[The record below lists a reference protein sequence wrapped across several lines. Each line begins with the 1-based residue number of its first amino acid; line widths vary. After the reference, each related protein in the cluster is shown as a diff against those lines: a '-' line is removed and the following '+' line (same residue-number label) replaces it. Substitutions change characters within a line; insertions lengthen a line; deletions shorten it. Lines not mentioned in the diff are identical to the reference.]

1 MDSNGAGIWSLVQ
14 GVTVGFGLANGLTVV
29 DGGSVVP
36 VLGFL
41 ILGGYFG
48 V

>member
-1 MDSNGAGIWSLVQ
+1 MESNGAGIWSLVQ
-14 GVTVGFGLANGLTVV
+14 GATVGFGLDNGLAVV
-29 DGGSVVP
+29 GGGSVVP